1 MRVFPAF
8 PGPGAAAAAKWLPA
22 WTAAPLLPAVLHEQ
36 DPLLFEP
43 LTGERV
49 RSAVGER
56 PFAFRCTAC
65 GKCCTGPGSVYFT
78 AEDLENIYAEL
89 KLDAAG
95 RRALRARLVQ
105 GKENGYYVHR
115 TNGACILLNEKNQ
128 CSVYKS
134 RPLQCRTFPFW
145 PSTFADAASL
155 AEVAAECPGTMSA
168 RAEPIPDSVVARR
181 VNKMQKDFLAPQ
193 KVKSRR
199 FMV

>member
-8 PGPGAAAAAKWLPA
+8 PRLRGRLAAKWLPPRT
-22 WTAAPLLPAVLHEQ
+22 WRRLLPAVLHEQ
-36 DPLLFEP
+36 DPQLFEP
-43 LTGERV
+43 ATGERV
-49 RSAVGER
+49 RAATGDR
-56 PFAFRCTAC
+56 PFGFRCTAC

-78 AEDLENIYAEL
+78 ADDLENIYAVLE
-89 KLDAAG
+89 LDAAG

-115 TNGACILLNEKNQ
+115 TSGACILLNEKNQ
-128 CSVYKS
+128 CSAYTA
-134 RPLQCRTFPFW
+134 RPLQCRSFPFW

-155 AEVAAECPGTMSA
+155 AEVAAECPGTMSP
-168 RAEPIPDSVVARR
+168 RADPIPDSVVARR
-181 VNKMQKDFLAPQ
+181 VNKMQKEFLAPQ